1 MNLQQFIELVSPFS
15 MTSVARISKLY
26 ESLNTIMSN
35 NIEGDIVECG
45 VWKGGNI
52 LGSMEYCHYYG
63 IDKTIWAYDTFE
75 GMTNPTQFDINLND
89 QSASTIFNSVK
100 CESSLTE
107 FNKTI
112 NISQLDKTK
121 LKIIAGDINVTL
133 DQIDNVPKQISLL
146 RLDTDWYESTLKELN
161 ILYPKISKGGICII
175 DDYGHWQ
182 GCKKAVH
189 EYFNND
195 LPKHEYIDYTGIVIY
210 V

>member
-1 MNLQQFIELVSPFS
+1 MNLQQFIEIVSPYS

-26 ESLNTIMSN
+26 ESLNTIKST
-35 NIEGDIVECG
+35 NIEGDIAECG

-52 LGSMEYCHYYG
+52 LGSMEYCHHYG
-63 IDKTIWAYDTFE
+63 MDKTIWAYDTFE
-75 GMTNPTQFDINLND
+75 GMTAPSQFDINLND
-89 QSASTIFNSVK
+89 QSASTILNSVK
-100 CESSLTE
+100 CESSLEE

-112 NISQLDKTK
+112 NISKFDKTK
-121 LKIIAGDINVTL
+121 LRIITGDINLTL
-133 DQIDNVPKQISLL
+133 NQINNVPEQISLL

-161 ILYPKISKGGICII
+161 ILYPKITKGGICII

-182 GCKKAVH
+182 GCRRAVH

-195 LPKHEYIDYTGIVIY
+195 LPKYEYIDYTGIIIY